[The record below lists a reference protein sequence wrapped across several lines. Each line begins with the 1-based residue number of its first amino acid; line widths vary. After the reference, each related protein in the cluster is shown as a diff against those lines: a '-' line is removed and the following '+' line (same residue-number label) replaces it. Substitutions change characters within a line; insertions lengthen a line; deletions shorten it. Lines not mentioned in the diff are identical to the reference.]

1 MSTNISIT
9 ENYQLYNDD
18 CMSLLKK
25 LPDSSVD
32 MVLVDPPYGF
42 TDAQWDKSLNWDE
55 IWPQLKRVS
64 KDNAA
69 FALFASSKFVFEL
82 ANTNFKEFRY
92 KYTWVKNIAT
102 GFLNANRLPLKR
114 SEDVCIFYK
123 KQPVY
128 NPQRYATDKPAMVR
142 KDKIRDGGGYTILK
156 ATLAGCAF
164 MTIPVFMMMY

>member
-9 ENYQLYNDD
+9 ETCKLYNDD

-32 MVLVDPPYGF
+32 MALVDPPF
-42 TDAQWDKSLNWDE
+42 AITNASWDTPLIWDE
-55 IWPQLKRVS
+55 VWGQLNRVC
-64 KDNAA
+64 KLNAA
-69 FALFASSKFVFEL
+69 VAMFASSKFTFKLV
-82 ANTNFKEFRY
+82 ASNFKDFRY
-92 KYTWVKNIAT
+92 RYTWVKNFST

-128 NPQRYATDKPAMVR
+128 NPQRYETDKPAIVVR
-142 KDKIRDGGGYTILK
+142 DKAGRGGQVYRYPRRSWQSTNL
-156 ATLAGCAF
+156 
-164 MTIPVFMMMY
+164 

>member
-9 ENYQLYNDD
+9 ETCQLFNDD

-32 MVLVDPPYGF
+32 MVLVDPPF
-42 TDAQWDKSLNWDE
+42 AITDASWDTPLSWGEVWEQLN
-55 IWPQLKRVS
+55 RVC
-64 KDNAA
+64 KLNAA
-69 FALFASSKFVFEL
+69 VAMFASSKFTFKLVDS
-82 ANTNFKEFRY
+82 NFKDFRY
-92 KYTWVKNIAT
+92 RYTWVKNIAT

-128 NPQRYATDKPAMVR
+128 NPQRY
-142 KDKIRDGGGYTILK
+142 
-156 ATLAGCAF
+156 
-164 MTIPVFMMMY
+164 